1 MENSVDSEQKEQF
14 DLGLECLK
22 MYVHPAM
29 HFYKTKTEEQTA
41 ETEGME
47 TRPRNADLS
56 AH

>member
-1 MENSVDSEQKEQF
+1 MENSVDSAQNEQF

-29 HFYKTKTEEQTA
+29 HFYKTQTEEQTA

-47 TRPRNADLS
+47 TRPLNADWS
-56 AH
+56 AY